1 MPSEILEKIEK
12 LSPALK
18 ARLSDEQFLDKLDRL
33 EEQYGIKAVMI
44 LLNLLSKELSFEN
57 LKEYL
62 ITEYNFNDFLAEE
75 IKSKLGALIL
85 ELEEV
90 IEAQPVVSKE
100 KSQPAPEMN
109 QAPQPPVKKAPAVNN
124 ETRTKMSAGLTFSR
138 EDQEEIKK
146 YQPLQ
151 ATSQVDYEAVADEI
165 TAGFA
170 FADKDQDLIK
180 RLKNI
185 IIARIKGVRDDLEAK
200 DVLMKSRL
208 SGGMEFSSA
217 EADSLL
223 KIIKD
228 WTKSGRI
235 PDLSASN
242 SRKSDSNSMKVDF
255 SAKKNKPVSSAPDNL
270 PQADSQPSFTEED
283 GLPVVKLPQ
292 DVMAVDK
299 FLPME
304 QEEEDKNN
312 NETEKVLPLKPKNG
326 KIKTVNEDLAEV
338 KVKPEEKKLPE
349 VNVAKNTPVVPIKD
363 QSLPTAK
370 PLPYVSDKKI
380 PDTVINGKN
389 SQKPSLDDV
398 KFFKQTSGPID
409 ELENMTIIEFR
420 RIAADP
426 KVIIRKIKE
435 KIDLLE
441 EQGFSKKME
450 GISAWHKSEV
460 NRFYRLLGQTSMSE
474 GKPIEEIIRTRLF
487 AGKPTLS
494 LDEFEAVMEL
504 NRQLRF

>member
-18 ARLSDEQFLDKLDRL
+18 ARLSDEQFLNKLDRL
-33 EEQYGIKAVMI
+33 EEQYGIKAVLI
-44 LLNLLSKELSFEN
+44 LLSLLLKELSYEN
-57 LKEYL
+57 LEEHL
-62 ITEYNFNDFLAEE
+62 ITQYNFNSPLAEK
-75 IKSKLGALIL
+75 IKSELGALIL

-90 IEAQPVVSKE
+90 LEVQPLIKEEIQTAPQSVNTPQPLKE
-100 KSQPAPEMN
+100 KPPE
-109 QAPQPPVKKAPAVNN
+109 VKN
-124 ETRTKMSAGLTFSR
+124 EVTAKFSTGLTFSR

-146 YQPLQ
+146 YQPINS
-151 ATSQVDYEAVADEI
+151 TNQVDYEAVADEV
-165 TAGFA
+165 TAGFV
-170 FADKDQDLIK
+170 FAGKDEALTK

-185 IIARIKGVRDDLEAK
+185 IVARIKGVRDDLEAK
-200 DVLMKSRL
+200 DVLTKSRL
-208 SGGMEFSSA
+208 SGGLEFSSA

-223 KIIKD
+223 KIIKE

-235 PDLSASN
+235 PDLSAVGLANYNPNIKKAN
-242 SRKSDSNSMKVDF
+242 SPIEKKPATNISPSTLTQT
-255 SAKKNKPVSSAPDNL
+255 SA
-270 PQADSQPSFTEED
+270 QPSFEEED
-283 GLPVVKLPQ
+283 GLPVIKLPQ
-292 DVMAVDK
+292 DVVAVDD

-304 QEEEDKNN
+304 QEEENKKNN
-312 NETEKVLPLKPKNG
+312 GVAKILPLESKNG
-326 KIKTVNEDLAEV
+326 KIETVPKGLIEV
-338 KVKPEEKKLPE
+338 KVKTEEKKLPE
-349 VNVAKNTPVVPIKD
+349 IVVTKNTPTIPINNE
-363 QSLPTAK
+363 PTPQAK

-380 PDTVINGKN
+380 PDTVINNKN
-389 SQKPSLDDV
+389 PQKPSLDDV
-398 KFFKQTSGPID
+398 KFFKQTFGPIE
-409 ELENMTIIEFR
+409 ELENMSIIEFR

-426 KVIIRKIKE
+426 QVIIRKIKE